1 MSNKRRNEE
10 YSDFENDEE
19 KTSIR
24 FVGFKGQDPELTISQ
39 PIDSHNRLQ
48 KVSVNFRTR
57 VRRVLDIH
65 KEYPS
70 GIMENH
76 KIENQLRGSNH
87 VIDQFADSTLFV
99 VQRWRNLFDL
109 VELDYNSVSF
119 FVLKKKQTPSSR
131 WLRVGKGAARVG
143 RGLFKNEKA
152 QKLVLE
158 HWLELIDVQHRY
170 GQNLRLYF
178 IEWFRSST
186 MEPFFYWLDKGE
198 GKDLNLLEKCPRLQ
212 LQQQC
217 IKYLDDIERKAY
229 EVIVEDGKLYYKQS
243 RKILETTGE
252 PDGVKWIFVLSTS
265 KELYIGRK
273 TKGAFHHS
281 SFLAG
286 EATSAAGR
294 IIAEKGIIKELG
306 RKSGHYRPTEE
317 NFQDFLSFLREKNLN
332 VTHIK
337 LNSLDDK
344 EPLGQKARCLWRNN
358 SLDDIP
364 DDILVIQKDDPDDS
378 TLEKVAVASAELSSQ
393 MPS

>member
-1 MSNKRRNEE
+1 MSNKRRIEE
-10 YSDFENDEE
+10 YDDFENE
-19 KTSIR
+19 
-24 FVGFKGQDPELTISQ
+24 GQDPELTMG
-39 PIDSHNRLQ
+39 NVLQ
-48 KVSVNFRTR
+48 KVSVNFQTR

-65 KEYPS
+65 KACPS
-70 GIMENH
+70 GIMENC
-76 KIENQLRGSNH
+76 KKENQLRGSNR
-87 VIDQFADSTLFV
+87 VIDQVADSSVFV
-99 VQRWRNLFDL
+99 EQRWKNLFDL

-143 RGLFKNEKA
+143 RGLSKNEKA
-152 QKLVLE
+152 RKLVLE

-170 GQNLRLYF
+170 GQNLQVYF
-178 IEWFRSST
+178 IEWLHSLT

-198 GKDLNLLEKCPRLQ
+198 GKDLNHLEKCPRLK
-212 LQQQC
+212 LRQQC

-243 RKILETTGE
+243 RKILDTTGE
-252 PDGVKWIFVLSTS
+252 PNVVKWIFVLSTS
-265 KELYIGRK
+265 KKLYIGLK

-294 IIAEKGIIKELG
+294 ITVEKGIIKELG
-306 RKSGHYRPTEE
+306 HQSGHYRPTKE
-317 NFQDFLSFLREKNLN
+317 NLQDFLSFLREKNVN

-337 LNSLDDK
+337 LNSVNDE
-344 EPLGQKARCLWRNN
+344 EPLGRKRRCLLRNN
-358 SLDDIP
+358 SFDDFP
-364 DDILVIQKDDPDDS
+364 DDILVIENDDLDDS
-378 TLEKVAVASAELSSQ
+378 TLEKVAIASAELSSQ